1 MSEWLYYC
9 LARVK
14 LRDHKQ
20 LTCHTD
26 NFMNVGENINNTVPF
41 LVLKIVFFFTLVKI
55 ELLNINHYENTEYNE
70 FRMELHEVWPNLV
83 QLAVIQLKTVYLV
96 LIYPSV

>member
-1 MSEWLYYC
+1 
-9 LARVK
+9 
-14 LRDHKQ
+14 
-20 LTCHTD
+20 
-26 NFMNVGENINNTVPF
+26 MNVGENINNSPTATFGVKNSPF
-41 LVLKIVFFFTLVKI
+41 LEIGKNRLFLD
-55 ELLNINHYENTEYNE
+55 INQWENVEYNE